1 MTVMNSEMNWQ
12 RKPFYLFPR
21 IDKIANVHL
30 ARMAEG
36 CGDTRA
42 DGSSKERFPGSVNCA
57 DRLCGANTTVES
69 IKLLYT

>member
-12 RKPFYLFPR
+12 RKTFCSFPR
-21 IDKIANVHL
+21 IDKIANAHL

-36 CGDTRA
+36 CVDTRA
-42 DGSSKERFPGSVNCA
+42 DGLSKERFPGSVNFA
-57 DRLCGANTTVES
+57 DWLCGTNTTVES